1 MAGEYQRTY
10 TLLYGQWIYG
20 APTVD
25 LVMAVTWSGVVWW
38 GQVMALWT
46 GTSQGIHVRDPCL
59 PPCD

>member
-1 MAGEYQRTY
+1 VAVGYGRTY

-38 GQVMALWT
+38 GRVPTHDSATRGASRQRI
-46 GTSQGIHVRDPCL
+46 GPC
-59 PPCD
+59 PV